1 MGRSRTRLPGPDS
14 DAWIGRDLRVGS
26 EALRQAEIWT
36 RARIYGLSDQELR
49 SLYELYTAS
58 YRQMAAT
65 LTTAYDYE
73 GNPHLARRAELLRQ
87 IETEIQRLAQ
97 QTGQSLDDALLAAY
111 EQGYAGRAWALDVGT
126 NPDVPV
132 RMQPVLPHQA
142 IRSLLAQPL
151 IGEQYKGKRY
161 MGSDWRAELG
171 MSFTEFSART
181 KRALMTS
188 MIQGEGIAKAQR
200 RLRDEYGI
208 PTDRRKGF
216 HRNFY
221 QTTMIART
229 ELLRASN
236 LGALAVYEQNQDIL
250 RGWEW
255 LASKDER
262 TCFPAWVR
270 VTTARGD
277 VPISEIAPG
286 DRVLTRSGFRR
297 VVATSKREYRGHMTG
312 VLAGKALLVSTPD
325 HPFWTERGW
334 IEAGTLRAGDMT
346 QTFGNQRV
354 EVRSVSNVLFSDA
367 NNAPSALGKKG
378 IAARIFGRARMP
390 VIAVNFKRNRVV
402 SQGEVNRVS
411 ADLKLLSVDNAEP
424 IKAFADSR
432 LKRRFAGERAITAKA
447 TKRARSAWAY
457 TDTLSAV
464 ATLNIAGR
472 AAAFFGTVSI
482 VGMFGNKRGT
492 AAGTLAVERI
502 GNATGVTTDS
512 VSVSIDGLDSEV
524 TATRRTGFGY
534 VLRNARL
541 FIAFAAAI
549 LAIGIACMAIEG
561 LSTMGAIDGDLPR
574 TNVGLPGMIAF
585 AGTVFAAFS
594 VGTLKRG
601 AAPGA
606 GSFKHI
612 AIISRV
618 ARQCKNSIM
627 VYDIEV
633 DGAHEFFAEGI
644 LVHNCPI
651 CAGLDGK
658 VFGFDDP
665 QPQPPSG
672 SHPGCRCTITPA
684 LIDTGLADRVMGG
697 PRETYA
703 QWKARVGMQTDGG
716 LVQQRMPL

>member
-1 MGRSRTRLPGPDS
+1 
-14 DAWIGRDLRVGS
+14 
-26 EALRQAEIWT
+26 
-36 RARIYGLSDQELR
+36 
-49 SLYELYTAS
+49 
-58 YRQMAAT
+58 
-65 LTTAYDYE
+65 
-73 GNPHLARRAELLRQ
+73 
-87 IETEIQRLAQ
+87 
-97 QTGQSLDDALLAAY
+97 
-111 EQGYAGRAWALDVGT
+111 
-126 NPDVPV
+126 
-132 RMQPVLPHQA
+132 
-142 IRSLLAQPL
+142 
-151 IGEQYKGKRY
+151 
-161 MGSDWRAELG
+161 
-171 MSFTEFSART
+171 
-181 KRALMTS
+181 
-188 MIQGEGIAKAQR
+188 
-200 RLRDEYGI
+200 
-208 PTDRRKGF
+208 
-216 HRNFY
+216 
-221 QTTMIART
+221 
-229 ELLRASN
+229 
-236 LGALAVYEQNQDIL
+236 
-250 RGWEW
+250 
-255 LASKDER
+255 
-262 TCFPAWVR
+262 VR

-658 VFGFDDP
+658 RFKFSDA
-665 QPQPPSG
+665 QMQPPSG
-672 SHPGCRCTITPA
+672 SHPGCRCTIVPVLKDERLMNEVA
-684 LIDTGLADRVMGG
+684 GI
-697 PRETYA
+697 RETYSDWA
-703 QWKARVGMQTDGG
+703 ARRGMVTDGG
-716 LVQQRMPL
+716 LGGQRGATPPTMAKSGG

>member
-1 MGRSRTRLPGPDS
+1 MAKRPSRPKPDDPAAISRKLRSDS
-14 DAWIGRDLRVGS
+14 Q
-26 EALRQAEIWT
+26 ALRDAEWWV
-36 RARIYGLSDQELR
+36 RRRIYGLSDQEARRLFD
-49 SLYELYTAS
+49 LYMQT
-58 YRQMAAT
+58 YRQMAGT
-65 LTTAYDYE
+65 LSMAYGSD
-73 GNPHLARRAELLRQ
+73 GSPDLARRAQLLRQ
-87 IETEIQRLAQ
+87 LEAEMATLAQ
-97 QTGQSLDDALLAAY
+97 QTGISLDDALVAAY
-111 EQGYAGRAWALDVGT
+111 QQGYAGRAWALDMAT

-132 RMQPVLPHQA
+132 RLRPVLPANA
-142 IRSLLAQPL
+142 IRAALLQPYL
-151 IGEQYKGKRY
+151 GTPWHE
-161 MGSDWRAELG
+161 ELG
-171 MSFTEFSART
+171 YNFAEYTTRIRRSVTAS
-181 KRALMTS
+181 LM
-188 MIQGEGIAKAQR
+188 QGEGMAQAQR
-200 RLRDEYGI
+200 RLRDELGVV
-208 PTDRRKGF
+208 TDRRKGF
-216 HRNFY
+216 RRNFY
-221 QTTMIART
+221 RTLLITRT
-229 ELLRASN
+229 EIMRASN
-236 LGALAVYEQNQDIL
+236 LGALAVYEENQDIL
-250 RGWEW
+250 NGWEW
-255 LASKDER
+255 VATKDER